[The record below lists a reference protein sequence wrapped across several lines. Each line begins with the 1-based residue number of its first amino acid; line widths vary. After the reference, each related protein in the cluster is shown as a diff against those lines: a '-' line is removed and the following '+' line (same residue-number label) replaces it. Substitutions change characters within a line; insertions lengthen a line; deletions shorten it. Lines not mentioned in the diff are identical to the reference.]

1 MEGIHKAILRID
13 CEDGTKEAV
22 QSQNE
27 AAREILNQGSAG
39 IASGQDKREIVVQYN
54 PASIKYRVGISENS
68 SIKYE
73 KQKKTVY
80 KITTITGEGTADM
93 SFTLVFHSRFEG
105 DQSVQEQMELLLNM
119 IRKSPTKQVEFLWS
133 NIYMEGR
140 LVSFSGEYD
149 MFDSTGRPISG
160 HMDITIET
168 STKVERT
175 SKTLQNLDK
184 SEQKDKRIKT

>member
-1 MEGIHKAILRID
+1 MEGIRKAILRID

-22 QSQNE
+22 QPPNE
-27 AAREILNQGSAG
+27 AARTMLNKGSAG
-39 IASGQDKREIVVQYN
+39 MASRQDKREIVVQYN
-54 PASIKYRVGISENS
+54 PASIKYSAGITQNR

-73 KQKKTVY
+73 KQNNKVC
-80 KITTITGEGTADM
+80 KITAITGESAADM

-105 DQSVQEQMELLLNM
+105 DQSVQEQMELLFSM
-119 IRKSPTKQVEFLWS
+119 IRKSPAKQVEFLWS

-140 LVSFSGEYD
+140 LVSFSGAYD
-149 MFDSTGRPISG
+149 MFDSTGRPVSG

-168 STKVERT
+168 SAKAGRT

-184 SEQKDKRIKT
+184 SERK